1 MKINTT
7 TEGEKMSRVE
17 CIRNG
22 ALRSF
27 TAMEEI
33 TLEQLEEWQEMNIGN
48 DGFTSI
54 SIVIDGKIYSTL
66 EA

>member
-1 MKINTT
+1 MT
-7 TEGEKMSRVE
+7 RVE

-22 ALRSF
+22 AHRSF
-27 TAMEEI
+27 TALEEI
-33 TLEQLEEWQEMNIGN
+33 TLEQLEEWQEINIGN